1 MMRILFAS
9 LMLAAAPAHAASG
22 PVFSL
27 ANTNFTVLIAFL
39 LFVGILIYFK
49 VPAMLTGLLDKRAAK
64 IQQDL
69 EEARRLRED
78 AKALV
83 ASYDRKLR
91 EAKEQVERIVSNAQT
106 EASAAAEAAK
116 ADLARSIA
124 RKLQAAEEQIA
135 AAEGAAIRAVR
146 ERAVAVA
153 VAAAG
158 DVLAKQLSSE
168 GSGDLIDS
176 SIMEVGKRLN

>member
-1 MMRILFAS
+1 MRYILA
-9 LMLAAAPAHAASG
+9 LPMLAAAPAHAASG
-22 PVFSL
+22 PFFSL

-39 LFVGILIYFK
+39 LFVGVLVYFK
-49 VPAMLTGLLDKRAAK
+49 VPAMLSGLLDKRAAK

-69 EEARRLRED
+69 DEARRLREE

-91 EAKEQVERIVSNAQT
+91 EAKEQVERIVTNAQA
-106 EASAAAEAAK
+106 EAKAAAEAAK

-124 RKLQAAEEQIA
+124 RKLQAAEEQIT

-158 DVLAKQLSSE
+158 DVLASQLSNE
-168 GSGDLIDS
+168 GSGAMIDA
-176 SIMEVGKRLN
+176 SIAEVGKRLN